1 MEKREEGQ
9 GELCGFIKS
18 DWYLPQL
25 LGSSAEYHHLE
36 ISHWD
41 YLSKTLFDKEFDKEI
56 ELLQGLWKAEWKV
69 L

>member
-1 MEKREEGQ
+1 MEKREERQREFGD
-9 GELCGFIKS
+9 FIKS

-25 LGSSAEYHHLE
+25 LGSSAEHHHLE

-56 ELLQGLWKAEWKV
+56 EIFQNLWKAECEV
-69 L
+69 